1 MKKFNRKE
9 YLKQLLKKGL
19 FSSEKNRIWTMCE
32 ATLQMLIMTVIEA
45 EKAGL
50 TDEQFYINFENSVN
64 ELSIKDHTKD
74 NIENFKENLNKF
86 IADSE

>member
-1 MKKFNRKE
+1 
-9 YLKQLLKKGL
+9 
-19 FSSEKNRIWTMCE
+19 MCE